1 MTTAIFSYPQVRF
14 VASLP
19 VALATTLGLMLLM
32 QILISTDIEPPEE
45 IKHVPMKFH
54 LEERVLTTNTK
65 EPKPVRP
72 DEPTTPPPQ
81 EVAVE
86 VAQNTL
92 SNDSLTFEPYDGGRQ
107 IIDHGSNI
115 HADGEYL
122 PIVKVNP
129 SYPSRA
135 LQRGIE
141 GWVVVEFTVTKS
153 GAVRDAIAVDA
164 QPANIFNRAA
174 IKAALKFKY
183 KPRVI
188 DGEAIE
194 VAGVRN
200 KITFA
205 IAK

>member
-1 MTTAIFSYPQVRF
+1 MTTAIFSYPQFRF

-32 QILISTDIEPPEE
+32 QTLISTNIEPPEE
-45 IKHVPMKFH
+45 IKNIPMKFH
-54 LEERVLTTNTK
+54 LEERKITTKAK
-65 EPKPVRP
+65 EPKPEKPV
-72 DEPTTPPPQ
+72 EPTTPPPQ
-81 EVAVE
+81 EVPVE
-86 VAQNTL
+86 VAKNTDQ
-92 SNDSLTFEPYDGGRQ
+92 STKVERHYTRGHSDIDPNIWGGT
-107 IIDHGSNI
+107 
-115 HADGEYL
+115 DGEYL